1 MGGEKKKKKKGIRKS
16 GCWTKEKGESD
27 HCVPS
32 DYYCH
37 SNNEKLD
44 EGSITTVMEFESDW
58 TKH

>member
-1 MGGEKKKKKKGIRKS
+1 MGGEIKKKKKGIRKS
-16 GCWTKEKGESD
+16 GCWAKEKGESD

-44 EGSITTVMEFESDW
+44 EGSINGQ
-58 TKH
+58 KK